1 LEDNYNNSMSQ
12 KGSNNNS
19 QHHSSNSKIGSA
31 NNLINISGEITS
43 DIKKPKDNEVIEIV
57 T

>member
-1 LEDNYNNSMSQ
+1 MSQ